1 MKSLLVIVTIV
12 AMGAGWSASLCAES
26 SLPAESSIALVSK
39 VILDV
44 ARKGAA
50 ADWAP
55 AKRGETL
62 NSGEMIKTG
71 EKSLAIIK
79 FKDNS
84 LVRVREKSELTVT
97 GTVSGSSFSKTVNL
111 PRGAVGFNIQKQQAG
126 EEFRFTSP
134 TSVASIRGTSGQFV
148 AGQGSDTLIVIE
160 GKIRFSSNLSSNFVD
175 VEAGSTAI
183 SRADGSVSAR
193 PSFPAER
200 TAALDALKEGDEG
213 NKLELEF
220 RDSQGNKKQLKIEYK

>member
-1 MKSLLVIVTIV
+1 MKSLLYILTLVVL
-12 AMGAGWSASLCAES
+12 GNGWWAPLFAES
-26 SLPAESSIALVSK
+26 SPAAESSIALISK

-44 ARKGAA
+44 ERKGAA
-50 ADWAP
+50 SDWTP

-62 NSGEMIKTG
+62 ISGEKIKTG

-97 GTVSGSSFSKTVNL
+97 GTVSGAAFSKTVNL
-111 PRGAVGFNIQKQQAG
+111 PKGAVGFNIEKQQAG

-134 TSVASIRGTSGQFV
+134 TSVASIRGTSGQFIV
-148 AGQGSDTLIVIE
+148 GEGSDTLIVME
-160 GKIRFSSNLSSNFVD
+160 GKIRFSNTLSTNFVD
-175 VEAGSTAI
+175 VDAGSTAI
-183 SRADGSVSAR
+183 SQVDGSVSAR

-200 TAALDALKEGDEG
+200 TAAADALKEGDQE
-213 NKLELEF
+213 NKLEMEF
-220 RDSQGNKKQLKIEYK
+220 RDPQGNKKQLKIEYK